1 MRLMSRT
8 GFAGLAVVGAALLA
22 GATPA
27 LADSGTPAPVPTTAG
42 RAATPAPSEAPS
54 DASAMPT
61 TAPAESGRTP
71 STVPSQVGVVPRGG
85 AGTGVGE
92 PSSEGH
98 GALIGGAAAASAAA
112 GVVFH
117 VVRRRRAS
125 GA

>member
-1 MRLMSRT
+1 
-8 GFAGLAVVGAALLA
+8 
-22 GATPA
+22 
-27 LADSGTPAPVPTTAG
+27 
-42 RAATPAPSEAPS
+42 
-54 DASAMPT
+54 MPT

-71 STVPSQVGVVPRGG
+71 AAMPSQVGVVPRGG
-85 AGTGVGE
+85 AGTGVAE
-92 PSSEGH
+92 PASEGH